1 MSRSAGAG
9 SPISFVCPRERTAPR
24 GGPAHTQEVT
34 GRVRRYHQKA
44 GTSLGLRSMS
54 AAVEF
59 TCSCGHQGW
68 SNHVD
73 LVVRAWDEE
82 GKARG
87 RLRVLLSLHEKK
99 RMEDR

>member
-1 MSRSAGAG
+1 
-9 SPISFVCPRERTAPR
+9 
-24 GGPAHTQEVT
+24 
-34 GRVRRYHQKA
+34 
-44 GTSLGLRSMS
+44 MS